1 MSKYPEVVGY
11 LVRAAVVQGM
21 STRTQVYAVAD
32 GGNGLREA
40 LSQQFPKL
48 TFILD
53 RPHLK
58 HHLYKG
64 AEAIGLIGPQ
74 QSNWVNHKL
83 HLINKKLVKLVIC
96 ILKSYQGKGRERI
109 TNLYEYLERFE

>member
-1 MSKYPEVVGY
+1 MKTGYTDIFFDNEPYTLGNAAGARTRQTQKVHQIDGEVSRSYPRDVN
-11 LVRAAVVQGM
+11 ANT
-21 STRTQVYAVAD
+21 SVYAVAD

-64 AEAIGLIGPQ
+64 AEAMGLTGPQ
-74 QSNWVNHKL
+74 QSNWVNRRR
-83 HLINKKLVKLVIC
+83 C
-96 ILKSYQGKGRERI
+96 FKSVD
-109 TNLYEYLERFE
+109 TTLN